1 MTQKQANQNN
11 REKII
16 LIRFY
21 NDTFRDYKGSE
32 SYADSLSLSIDNS
45 CVRGYTFLI
54 EIIIAKDY
62 KLNVWLSEKS
72 FKSKPITPDYMSMRW
87 NEITP
92 SLEYFDL
99 SVTNFTVSD
108 HKRRLKNQPYKQI
121 TFAYTAD

>member
-21 NDTFRDYKGSE
+21 NDTFRDYKGCE
-32 SYADSLSLSIDNS
+32 SYADSLSLSIDNL

-99 SVTNFTVSD
+99 
-108 HKRRLKNQPYKQI
+108 
-121 TFAYTAD
+121 